1 MKVLIVDDS
10 GLVRTVMRQ
19 MLTEMGHETFEAVN
33 GKDALVKLNTHADI
47 GLMMLDWNMPEM
59 NGVELLD
66 AIKSSPGSARR
77 PIIIMVTTESQMERI
92 VVALA
97 KGANEYIMKPFTREI
112 LEEKLAILGIE
123 SSSHV

>member
-1 MKVLIVDDS
+1 MKVLVVDDS

-19 MLTEMGHETFEAVN
+19 MLTDMGHETFEAVN
-33 GKDALVKLNTHADI
+33 GKDALVKLNTHEDI

-112 LEEKLAILGIE
+112 LEEKLAILGIR

>member
-66 AIKSSPGSARR
+66 AIKLRWDAVKR
-77 PIIIMVTTESQMERI
+77 PTIIMVTTENQMDKI
-92 VVALA
+92 VQAMA

-112 LEEKLAILGIE
+112 LVEKLTLLGITNG
-123 SSSHV
+123 VN

>member
-1 MKVLIVDDS
+1 MKVLVVDDS

-112 LEEKLAILGIE
+112 LEEKLAILGIK
-123 SSSHV
+123 SRSHV

>member
-19 MLTEMGHETFEAVN
+19 MLTDMGHETCEAVN
-33 GKDALVKLNTHADI
+33 GKDALVKLNAHADI

-66 AIKSSPGSARR
+66 AIKSSQASARR
-77 PIIIMVTTESQMERI
+77 PAIIMVTTESQMEKI

-112 LEEKLAILGIE
+112 LEEKLAILGIKGR
-123 SSSHV
+123 SHV